1 MGPVTL
7 NDIAAVLN
15 GLLAEAGSYPE
26 EEGPAYGEAAGW
38 PEGSGAYGTA
48 APYGED
54 PALVPQDDPAGV
66 IEAIA
71 EPILLADLWG
81 EELDRTQVGRAV
93 RSLTAYQDV
102 YGTRLDEVIAMLLVY
117 AESLPGGTEET
128 RVRED

>member
-7 NDIAAVLN
+7 SEIAAALS
-15 GLLAEAGSYPE
+15 GLLAEAGSFPE
-26 EEGPAYGEAAGW
+26 GEAYAYGEAAGW
-38 PEGSGAYGTA
+38 AEGPAAFETA

-81 EELDRTQVGRAV
+81 EELDRTQVGRTV

-102 YGTRLDEVIAMLLVY
+102 YGGRLDEVIAMLLVY

-128 RVRED
+128 GVRED